1 MTIVEKISN
10 TIKDVPVSWEKRGE
24 FTPSQALMLLF
35 EDYKPN
41 TRRAYTRIFA
51 DFQKWASLQGV
62 RVPTRSS
69 KRYRGRKLQ
78 TLTSL
83 TILEYKSFLKAQ
95 GKKPAS
101 INQTMSAL
109 RKVFKVLTEFGYLPD
124 NPFKSTVIRN
134 EKVSDVSTKGA
145 LPITQLN
152 AMMTANANE
161 TYDPRVAELMRQR
174 NALLLRFL
182 YLTAAR
188 RGEVAELRW
197 EDLRQDGKFHV
208 ALLQNTKSGVPQRLK
223 IRNELFAEL
232 QEWRDSLREKKLEGA
247 WVFISLGFRT
257 FGQKMTGKGVNDVV
271 FRLGK
276 AVGLDISAHTMRHT
290 AISLALELGEPLQ
303 KVQAYARHSSANTTI
318 RYFHDQ
324 EILQKNPTDR
334 LPLI

>member
-1 MTIVEKISN
+1 
-10 TIKDVPVSWEKRGE
+10 
-24 FTPSQALMLLF
+24 
-35 EDYKPN
+35 
-41 TRRAYTRIFA
+41 
-51 DFQKWASLQGV
+51 
-62 RVPTRSS
+62 
-69 KRYRGRKLQ
+69 
-78 TLTSL
+78 
-83 TILEYKSFLKAQ
+83 
-95 GKKPAS
+95 
-101 INQTMSAL
+101 MSAL

-134 EKVSDVSTKGA
+134 EKVSDVSMKGA
-145 LPITQLN
+145 LLITQLN

-161 TYDPRVAELMRQR
+161 MYDPRVAELMRQR

-208 ALLQNTKSGVPQRLK
+208 ALLQNTKSGVSQRLK

-232 QEWRDSLREKKLEGA
+232 QEWRDTLREKKLEGA

-303 KVQAYARHSSANTTI
+303 KSTGLCPAFLGQHHY
-318 RYFHDQ
+318 
-324 EILQKNPTDR
+324 
-334 LPLI
+334 PLFP